1 MLHTDLCLVL
11 GYCNVHL
18 IVLDTTVFV
27 ALQDKVGKKCVQITA
42 PDDTKRPRLALDYLS
57 TMLRS
62 AVCKRTLIDDHRPLL
77 VTLNRLLSRVMVS
90 DLPCPVGVA
99 VEVLMKDHPRSEVK
113 VVLKMEC
120 FLVKGFLPLNCG
132 QQSLHTETYLAG
144 YMFVCRNDR

>member
-27 ALQDKVGKKCVQITA
+27 ALQDKAGKKCVQITA
-42 PDDTKRPRLALDYLS
+42 PDDTKHPRLALDYLS

-99 VEVLMKDHPRSEVK
+99 VEVLMKDHSRSEVK
-113 VVLKMEC
+113 WSSKWSV
-120 FLVKGFLPLNCG
+120 FW
-132 QQSLHTETYLAG
+132 
-144 YMFVCRNDR
+144 